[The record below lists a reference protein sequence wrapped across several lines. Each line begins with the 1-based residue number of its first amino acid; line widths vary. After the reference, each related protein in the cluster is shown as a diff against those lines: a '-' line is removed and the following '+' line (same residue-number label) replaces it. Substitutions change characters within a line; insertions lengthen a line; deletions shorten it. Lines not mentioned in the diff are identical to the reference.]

1 MRRKMSKG
9 NKEPLNIEKIIDTY
23 ADMVYRIAYVQMKK
37 KSDAD
42 DIFQEVFLRLVKY
55 IDTLQGEEHVKP
67 WLIRV
72 TINCCHKQHNSAWH
86 KKSVAIADEQ
96 FAEEVIVK
104 DDELE
109 DVLEAC
115 WELPEAQRIV
125 IHLFYLEGYSIRD
138 ISQLLDQ
145 TESSIKTRLSRA
157 RVALRDLM
165 KGDLINEGEI

>member
-1 MRRKMSKG
+1 M
-9 NKEPLNIEKIIDTY
+9 NKESKESLDIEEIIEKY

-55 IDTLQGEEHVKP
+55 LDTLHGEEHIKP

-72 TINCCHKQHNSAWH
+72 TINCCHKQHNSAWR
-86 KKSVAIADEQ
+86 KKSVAIAEDQ
-96 FAEEVIVK
+96 FAEEIVVK
-104 DDELE
+104 DDDLE

-145 TESSIKTRLSRA
+145 SESSIKTRLSRA
-157 RVALRDLM
+157 RGALRDLL
-165 KGDLINEGEI
+165 KGDLINEGKI